1 VTCTSDQIAV
11 QAGCTRDQNAVFSHD
26 QAVKKDADKGSGG
39 WIPRRRGRMVQY
51 LIVLVGCVLFVDAL
65 VGDKGVLQM
74 LKKRQEARLLDQ
86 SVVAAKNRNARLWA
100 EVRRLKTDLSA
111 IEELARRNLGMMKP
125 GEKVFILKDAP
136 PADTPPAK

>member
-1 VTCTSDQIAV
+1 
-11 QAGCTRDQNAVFSHD
+11 
-26 QAVKKDADKGSGG
+26 
-39 WIPRRRGRMVQY
+39 MVQY

-74 LKKRQEARLLDQ
+74 LKKRQDARLLDQ
-86 SVVAAKNRNARLWA
+86 SVVEAKNRNARLWA

-111 IEELARRNLGMMKP
+111 IEELARRELGMMKP
-125 GEKVFILKDAP
+125 GEKLFIIKDAP